1 MPGPFGTIIRTTNA
15 CGVLVMPTV
24 NVSEARARLYKLIDE
39 TAVSHQP
46 VLITGKRNSAVL
58 VSEEDW
64 NAINESLYLMS
75 LPGMRESLREGMDSP
90 LEECATELDW

>member
-1 MPGPFGTIIRTTNA
+1 MPII
-15 CGVLVMPTV
+15 
-24 NVSEARARLYKLIDE
+24 NVSEARAKLYKLIDE

-75 LPGMRESLREGMDSP
+75 LPGMRESIREGLDAP
-90 LEECATELDW
+90 PEDCASELDW

>member
-1 MPGPFGTIIRTTNA
+1 
-15 CGVLVMPTV
+15 MPTI
-24 NVSEARARLYKLIDE
+24 NASEARARLYKLIDE

-64 NAINESLYLMS
+64 NAISESLYLMS
-75 LPGMRESLREGMDSP
+75 IPGLRESLREGMEAP
-90 LEECATELDW
+90 LEDCSTELDW

>member
-1 MPGPFGTIIRTTNA
+1 
-15 CGVLVMPTV
+15 MPTV
-24 NVSEARARLYKLIDE
+24 NVSEARARLCKLIDE

-75 LPGMRESLREGMDSP
+75 LPGMRESLQREWTHP
-90 LEECATELDW
+90 LKRVQPN

>member
-1 MPGPFGTIIRTTNA
+1 
-15 CGVLVMPTV
+15 MPTI
-24 NVSEARARLYKLIDE
+24 NASEARARLCKLIDE

-64 NAINESLYLMS
+64 NAISESLYLMS
-75 LPGMRESLREGMDSP
+75 IPGMRKSLREGMEAP
-90 LEECATELDW
+90 LEDCGTELDW

>member
-1 MPGPFGTIIRTTNA
+1 
-15 CGVLVMPTV
+15 MPTISA
-24 NVSEARARLYKLIDE
+24 SEARARLCRLIDK

-75 LPGMRESLREGMDSP
+75 LPGMRESIREGLDAP
-90 LEECATELDW
+90 LEDCASELDW

>member
-1 MPGPFGTIIRTTNA
+1 
-15 CGVLVMPTV
+15 MPTV

-64 NAINESLYLMS
+64 NAINESLYLMT
-75 LPGMRESLREGMDSP
+75 LPGMRESLREGMDAP

>member
-1 MPGPFGTIIRTTNA
+1 
-15 CGVLVMPTV
+15 MPTV

-46 VLITGKRNSAVL
+46 VLIMGKRNSAVL
-58 VSEEDW
+58 VSEEEW

-75 LPGMRESLREGMDSP
+75 LPGMRESP
-90 LEECATELDW
+90 

>member
-1 MPGPFGTIIRTTNA
+1 
-15 CGVLVMPTV
+15 MPTI
-24 NVSEARARLYKLIDE
+24 NASEARARLYKLIDE

-64 NAINESLYLMS
+64 NAISESLYLMS
-75 LPGMRESLREGMDSP
+75 IPGMRESLREGMEMP
-90 LEECATELDW
+90 LEDCGTELDW